1 MKIEPNYISR
11 EQIKERD
18 EVLFQVVGTLVLAV
32 FFFLFGYAVGHA
44 TQDMKYQAQALEQLL
59 HEGP

>member
-1 MKIEPNYISR
+1 
-11 EQIKERD
+11 
-18 EVLFQVVGTLVLAV
+18 VLFQVVGTLVLAV

-44 TQDMKYQAQALEQLL
+44 TQDMEYQAQALEQLL